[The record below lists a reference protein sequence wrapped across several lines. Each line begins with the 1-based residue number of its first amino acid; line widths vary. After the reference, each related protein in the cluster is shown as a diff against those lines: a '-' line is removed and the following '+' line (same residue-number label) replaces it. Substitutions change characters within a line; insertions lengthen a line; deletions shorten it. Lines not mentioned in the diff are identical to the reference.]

1 MQSTLLWTQTKLAI
15 FKNVEHFKN
24 VEFEKILSLQM
35 LILLVVISTYSHQ
48 PPNKIYIYRE
58 RPEYIQLLYRR
69 SLIT

>member
-48 PPNKIYIYRE
+48 PPNKIYIYIE
-58 RPEYIQLLYRR
+58 RDQNIFNFYIGGLL
-69 SLIT
+69 